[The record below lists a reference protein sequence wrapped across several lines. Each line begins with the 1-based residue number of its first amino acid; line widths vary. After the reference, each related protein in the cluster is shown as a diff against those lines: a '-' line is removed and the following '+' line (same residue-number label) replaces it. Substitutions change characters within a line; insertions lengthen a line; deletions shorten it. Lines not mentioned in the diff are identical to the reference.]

1 MPHTI
6 PISPN
11 GDLNPITAVAPSG
24 GDVLPPV
31 ELYSSHYLRY
41 NGPIGRLGANQTTH
55 TAEVNFPGG
64 PGLAVVK
71 AFSLKEKGWVNEAL
85 AWALGNALDVGVPP
99 KAMLLAAS
107 ASDLASSK
115 DPELSLASSLWGHA
129 GPIMLWCASRLEI
142 KMPQQVWP
150 IGWERI
156 VTSKPF
162 GRRLAAFDAW
172 LGNCDRIAQNAP
184 YWLAKGRIAAID
196 HERLAFNQDWRYMA
210 PIHRDKVDGSITHL
224 MKAIRESITRKK
236 IKSSDAK
243 SLIAD
248 LALLSDEHSAAL
260 SVVQV
265 LSEQL
270 VIDNFGKNAS
280 TCLHAFLADRASREF
295 IDERLEQ
302 LR

>member
-1 MPHTI
+1 MSHAI
-6 PISPN
+6 PTSLN
-11 GDLNPITAVAPSG
+11 GNTNDLTTVRPSAN
-24 GDVLPPV
+24 VLPAV

-55 TAEVNFPGG
+55 TAEVNFPEG
-64 PGLAVVK
+64 PALAVVK
-71 AFSLKEKGWVNEAL
+71 AFPLKEKGWVNEAL
-85 AWALGNALDVGVPP
+85 AWALGNALNVGVPP

-107 ASDLASSK
+107 PSDLAGCK
-115 DPELSLASSLWGHA
+115 DPELSLANSMWGQS

-150 IGWERI
+150 VGWERI

-196 HERLAFNQDWRYMA
+196 HERLAFNQDWRYMV
-210 PIHRDKVDGSITHL
+210 PVHMDKVGGNITYL
-224 MKAIRESITRKK
+224 MEAIRESIAKKK

-243 SLIAD
+243 ALIAD
-248 LALLSDEHSAAL
+248 LSQLSDEHSGALAA
-260 SVVQV
+260 VQV
-265 LSEQL
+265 SSEQL
-270 VIDNFGKNAS
+270 VMDNFGKIAS
-280 TCLHAFLADRASREF
+280 TCLHAFLADRASRQF